1 MTGIFSYYQESKSSR
16 IMESFKTMVPQVS
29 VPHMVSLMKNFNNKV
44 VSRLWDVEN
53 NFDFL
58 PSSVD
63 VFHSSFSTNALVVV
77 HKFIQ
82 QSVSSFAWI
91 YSVWGL
97 IGRGWAQGSNLCPHT
112 TPKQEMYFIT
122 RRLIHNE
129 IITNPIYTISLLY
142 N

>member
-77 HKFIQ
+77 HTTNCFIFCLNLFCLGVDRERLSPRQ
-82 QSVSSFAWI
+82 QPLPT
-91 YSVWGL
+91 YY
-97 IGRGWAQGSNLCPHT
+97 AQT
-112 TPKQEMYFIT
+112 RKMYFIT

-129 IITNPIYTISLLY
+129 ITNPIYTISLLY